1 MAARADVPRAGGK
14 VGPRRKSG
22 ALLFLRGPALV
33 ADCILNGD
41 NPAKLPRQAP
51 RKHELTINLKT
62 ANALQAGHALGG
74 DVAEQQA
81 DAEQQHQ
88 PRGTEFQAAHDEG
101 AAAFAGPAQAPGQV
115 FC

>member
-1 MAARADVPRAGGK
+1 MAARADVPRAWGK

-22 ALLFLRGPALV
+22 ALLFLRGPSLG
-33 ADCILNGD
+33 ADRILKGD
-41 NPAKLPRQAP
+41 NPAELPRQAP
-51 RKHELTINLKT
+51 IKYELTINLKT

-81 DAEQQHQ
+81 DAEQKHQ
-88 PRGTEFQAAHDEG
+88 PRGSEFQAAHDER
-101 AAAFAGPAQAPGQV
+101 ATAFAGPAHAPGQV

>member
-14 VGPRRKSG
+14 VGPRRKIRG
-22 ALLFLRGPALV
+22 PTFLRGPSLG
-33 ADCILNGD
+33 ADRILKGD
-41 NPAKLPRQAP
+41 NPAELPRQAP

-88 PRGTEFQAAHDEG
+88 PRGSEFQAAHDEC
-101 AAAFAGPAQAPGQV
+101 AAAFPGPAQAPGQV
-115 FC
+115 FR